1 MDTNQNR
8 KLIAGEVRAARAR
21 VNISVLDLATASS
34 ISISALRRKLNG
46 ETSFTV
52 EELISVAC
60 VLGVAVGDFIPDVT
74 ATKSA

>member
-21 VNISVLDLATASS
+21 VNISVVDLATASS

-52 EELISVAC
+52 EELISVASA
-60 VLGVAVGDFIPDVT
+60 LGVAVGDFIPD
-74 ATKSA
+74 ATLIKSA